1 MQQTHMQEEK
11 QEINPDSSPSLSDK
25 QHDKKEPIKQ
35 YFSTKCKWISFSVTF
50 FVLAGIGIFLGI
62 YLSQNTSSAPT
73 LKKFQRDEFQ
83 QVDEICMHYTSDKIH
98 NCTQIEMK
106 TKRVVNDVNEQN
118 ATSLLMLTSL
128 KVKTFQQNSDGTRQ
142 YDEMIDQNTEIE
154 EQIKKSLRRL
164 QKSQPTENDNF
175 CEGIPADECG
185 NVNEVPLVTVI
196 TDQQTGAI
204 QQIGIP
210 IEIPDLLIQP
220 LVSNII
226 HIAPNVAEST
236 NTTGTDGNRLLNE
249 DYSNIYYIGKERFIP
264 KSSKTKSWFGNTVIK
279 KTISQSDKIDGN
291 SQGINIFDMFE
302 QSQETI
308 LDNNNYL
315 VSSHITTDSKYSNS
329 IQTEN
334 VNQNSDDLA
343 DKSET
348 EITNDS
354 NLITVETKSD
364 EELTNILTDIQNKQ
378 TIQYYTIQDLQD
390 KIQNQQDQQDQV
402 QDLQQEGN
410 RLLENEN
417 GDVHSNSE
425 TEYEGQEGECTSSI
439 FNQKRTLKEATVLKQ
454 KVGLQAEFKGE
465 VKEGNASGFF
475 KTCVSLNGGCVVD
488 LYKRDFSYQGKPLEK
503 FEIKGEKSQRIFSI
517 IILIMGYPVTVG
529 ADYNYSWGFIESP
542 IKTENEFGIS
552 QYIYASLSV
561 TAYGELNLVHIIYIR
576 AGVQGYIFKG
586 SANGVA
592 QFMINQVDNVII
604 PEKYIVF
611 LDFQIESL
619 TFDVY
624 ASYQHITFRFA
635 RKCFRRWRFRICWY
649 VPQIGYSNWSDVYR
663 KSFQLANFQAKKRIF
678 EIKSKCY

>member
-1 MQQTHMQEEK
+1 MQQTHIQEEK
-11 QEINPDSSPSLSDK
+11 QEINPDSSPSLQDS
-25 QHDKKEPIKQ
+25 QNDKKEPIKQ

-73 LKKFQRDEFQ
+73 LKQFQSDEFD
-83 QVDEICMHYTSDKIH
+83 QVDEICMYHTSDKIQ
-98 NCTQIEMK
+98 NCTQIQMK
-106 TKRVVNDVNEQN
+106 TRRLVNDVNEKN
-118 ATSLLMLTSL
+118 ATSLLLLKDL

-142 YDEMIDQNTEIE
+142 YNEMVNENTEIE
-154 EQIKKSLRRL
+154 QQIKKLLRIL
-164 QKSQPTENDNF
+164 QSQSTGNGNL

-185 NVNEVPLVTVI
+185 NVNEVPLVTVV
-196 TDQQTGAI
+196 TDQQTGAV

-210 IEIPDLLIQP
+210 AEIPDLLIQP

-226 HIAPNVAEST
+226 HIAPNLAEST
-236 NTTGTDGNRLLNE
+236 NNTGTDGNRLLNE

-264 KSSKTKSWFGNTVIK
+264 KSSKTKSWFGNTVTK
-279 KTISQSDKIDGN
+279 KTISQSDQIDGN

-315 VSSHITTDSKYSNS
+315 VSSHITTNSKYSNS

-364 EELTNILTDIQNKQ
+364 EELTNILTDILNKQ

-410 RLLENEN
+410 RLLQNEN

-439 FNQKRTLKEATVLKQ
+439 FNQKRTLKEATVLKN
-454 KVGLQAEFKGE
+454 KVGLQTEFKGE
-465 VKEGNASGFF
+465 VKEASASGYL
-475 KTCVSLNGGCVVD
+475 KACVSLNGGCVVD
-488 LYKRDFSYQGKPLEK
+488 LYKRDFSYQGKPLET
-503 FEIKGEKSQRIFSI
+503 FQIKGEKAQNIFST
-517 IILIMGYPVTVG
+517 IILIMGYPLTVG
-529 ADYNYSWGFIESP
+529 ADYQFSWGFIESP
-542 IKTENEFGIS
+542 IRTEDEFGIS
-552 QYIYASLSV
+552 EYIYASLSV
-561 TAYGELNLVHIIYIR
+561 TAYGEFNLVYVIKIR

-592 QFMINQVDNVII
+592 QFKIDKVDNSII
-604 PEKYIVF
+604 PDKYIIF
-611 LDFQIESL
+611 LDFQIETL

-624 ASYQHITFRFA
+624 ASYQHITLRWA
-635 RKCFRRWRFRICWY
+635 RKCIGRRWWKICWY
-649 VPQIGYSNWSDVYR
+649 IPQIGYSNWSDVYR
-663 KSFQLANFQAKKRIF
+663 KSFKLANLQATKRIF